1 MPCHLYRRARGG
13 RVVIVKRKVTEQNA
27 RWLCYALCESV
38 YSIAATIRPST
49 RRREKRPTS
58 TIKGAK
64 PEMMRS
70 LRSTRLVTKPSH
82 LNGRRSPSHDAAEA
96 PRPPDKWLANT
107 TATIYTCFDFAGSL
121 HTRHWTFRSFPRV
134 VMMMMMMLLLATTH
148 TIQRDQASPGGAPP
162 PLSPA
167 PLAHSLDHSGPH
179 TTALLRTEAMEPQ
192 HVARPCLWYAEGKV
206 DHKITERFHGAAVGG
221 GKRPPP

>member
-1 MPCHLYRRARGG
+1 M
-13 RVVIVKRKVTEQNA
+13 IVKRKVTEQNA

-162 PLSPA
+162 PCPPPPWRTA
-167 PLAHSLDHSGPH
+167 R
-179 TTALLRTEAMEPQ
+179 TTRART
-192 HVARPCLWYAEGKV
+192 
-206 DHKITERFHGAAVGG
+206 
-221 GKRPPP
+221 RPPYFEQKRWNPNMWRGLACGMQKGK